1 VRNKPYQDSIPAV
14 GTVPSQPGRLPKYSY
29 TGHMD
34 MSPESPGAERFRV
47 TLDLFDLGV
56 QMYRQ
61 RMRREHPQ
69 YDEEAIEAEVQAWL
83 FRRPG
88 AEFGDCPGLPSSRFS

>member
-1 VRNKPYQDSIPAV
+1 
-14 GTVPSQPGRLPKYSY
+14 
-29 TGHMD
+29 M
-34 MSPESPGAERFRV
+34 

-69 YDEEAIEAEVQAWL
+69 YNEEAIEAEVQAWL
-83 FRRPG
+83 LRRPG
-88 AEFGDCPGLPSSRFS
+88 AEFGDSLGRPSSRFS

>member
-1 VRNKPYQDSIPAV
+1 MDLS
-14 GTVPSQPGRLPKYSY
+14 PG
-29 TGHMD
+29 
-34 MSPESPGAERFRV
+34 SPEAERFRV

-69 YDEEAIEAEVQAWL
+69 YNEEAIEAEVQAWL

-88 AEFGDCPGLPSSRFS
+88 AEFGDYPGRPSSRFS

>member
-1 VRNKPYQDSIPAV
+1 VD
-14 GTVPSQPGRLPKYSY
+14 VPS
-29 TGHMD
+29 
-34 MSPESPGAERFRV
+34 ESLGAERFRV
-47 TLDLFDLGV
+47 TLDLFDLGL

-88 AEFGDCPGLPSSRFS
+88 AEFGDFPGLPSSRFS

>member
-1 VRNKPYQDSIPAV
+1 MD
-14 GTVPSQPGRLPKYSY
+14 VPSQ
-29 TGHMD
+29 
-34 MSPESPGAERFRV
+34 SPEAERFKV

-61 RMRREHPQ
+61 RIRREHPQ

-88 AEFGDCPGLPSSRFS
+88 AEYGDYPGHPSSRFS